1 MHYDAGLSTKALLC
15 LEFSCILIDKEDE
28 IMGSSL
34 ALTLLVSLLICLFQ
48 FTRCVSSVQPLCRS
62 DERLALLLF
71 KESLAVDKEA
81 SANPFA
87 YPKADGWK
95 FQGVDCCYWDGI
107 ECDHNTGHVTALD
120 LSSSCLYGSI
130 NSTSS
135 LFHLLHLRKLNLAD
149 NDFNSSQLPS
159 RLGNL
164 SMLTY
169 LNLSTSSFSG
179 QIPLEISWLSRLT
192 SLDLSNTMG
201 LEFGMFSHGGLKLE
215 RPDFKSLIQNLTSLK
230 HLHLR
235 HVAISSPVPNILVN
249 LSSLSSLDLS
259 YCGLLGKLPTSI
271 FHLPNIQFLDVSNNL
286 HLSGTL
292 PATLSCRRLK
302 FLSIRFTSLSGVL
315 PASIGNLHSLELL
328 DVTACKF
335 RGPLPSSLGNLTN
348 LTELALLNNS
358 FSGDIPS
365 SLSNLTRMGFL
376 SLGINNFN
384 PSSIPSW
391 FANLNQLHEVHLP
404 FCGITGPIPSF
415 FANLTQLAVLDL
427 KRNQLTGR
435 FPVGI
440 TNLTQLES
448 LSLGSNMMDGALPDS
463 IFGLENL
470 QILEIYSN
478 RLSGIVEMD
487 QFVRLKYLSVLYLS
501 SNNLTLLSLTSP
513 NTTTSLPMFSELGLG
528 SCNLR
533 RFPNFLTHQNQLA
546 YLDLS
551 QNDIHGEM
559 PKWIWE
565 MSFDTLFLL
574 DLSFNSLTGFHQ
586 SPTLLPWSNILFLD
600 LSSNLFQGSP
610 PIPSSSIMVY
620 LASNNSFTGEI
631 PQLFCSLGS
640 VRVLDLSRNNL
651 GGIIPQC
658 LSKASKSLSVLN
670 LNVNNFHGPVPQAW
684 MNGSKLKMINLGKNK
699 LTGKLPRSMARCR
712 MLEFLDIGNNQIRDT
727 FPFWLESLPKLKILI
742 LRSNRFHGEI
752 KSREFNSVFPKLRVI
767 DISNNGFIGSLPS
780 SYLESWIAMKRFH
793 VEHLSYMQS
802 SFYDHMFMAG
812 LTIPDEYNYSMTL
825 TNKGIKMEYTK
836 ILEVFMAVDL
846 SCNKFSGEIPESIG
860 NLKGLELLNLS
871 NNILVGQIP
880 TVIGTLTNLEALD
893 LSHNQLFGRIPWQ
906 LRQLNFLE
914 VFDVSYNH
922 LSGPIPQ
929 GRQFGTFPNSS
940 FDGNLGLCGNPLSKK
955 CEDLEASPP
964 PSSSTFEQN
973 HGVGLEWRGV
983 LLGFGTGFLF
993 GTGLGWVVV
1002 TRNLKWFAITF
1013 RIKVGRW
1020 PKH

>member
-1 MHYDAGLSTKALLC
+1 
-15 LEFSCILIDKEDE
+15 
-28 IMGSSL
+28 
-34 ALTLLVSLLICLFQ
+34 
-48 FTRCVSSVQPLCRS
+48 
-62 DERLALLLF
+62 
-71 KESLAVDKEA
+71 
-81 SANPFA
+81 
-87 YPKADGWK
+87 
-95 FQGVDCCYWDGI
+95 
-107 ECDHNTGHVTALD
+107 
-120 LSSSCLYGSI
+120 
-130 NSTSS
+130 
-135 LFHLLHLRKLNLAD
+135 
-149 NDFNSSQLPS
+149 
-159 RLGNL
+159 
-164 SMLTY
+164 
-169 LNLSTSSFSG
+169 
-179 QIPLEISWLSRLT
+179 
-192 SLDLSNTMG
+192 
-201 LEFGMFSHGGLKLE
+201 
-215 RPDFKSLIQNLTSLK
+215 
-230 HLHLR
+230 
-235 HVAISSPVPNILVN
+235 
-249 LSSLSSLDLS
+249 
-259 YCGLLGKLPTSI
+259 
-271 FHLPNIQFLDVSNNL
+271 
-286 HLSGTL
+286 
-292 PATLSCRRLK
+292 
-302 FLSIRFTSLSGVL
+302 
-315 PASIGNLHSLELL
+315 
-328 DVTACKF
+328 
-335 RGPLPSSLGNLTN
+335 
-348 LTELALLNNS
+348 
-358 FSGDIPS
+358 
-365 SLSNLTRMGFL
+365 
-376 SLGINNFN
+376 
-384 PSSIPSW
+384 
-391 FANLNQLHEVHLP
+391 
-404 FCGITGPIPSF
+404 
-415 FANLTQLAVLDL
+415 
-427 KRNQLTGR
+427 
-435 FPVGI
+435 
-440 TNLTQLES
+440 
-448 LSLGSNMMDGALPDS
+448 
-463 IFGLENL
+463 
-470 QILEIYSN
+470 
-478 RLSGIVEMD
+478 MD

-533 RFPNFLTHQNQLA
+533 QFPNFLTQQNQLV

-574 DLSFNSLTGFHQ
+574 DLYFNSLTGFHQ

-600 LSSNLFQGSP
+600 LSSKLFQGSP

-631 PQLFCSLGS
+631 PQLFCSLSS
-640 VRVLDLSRNNL
+640 VRVLDFSRNNL

-684 MNGSKLKMINLGKNK
+684 LNGNKLKMINLGKNK

-712 MLEFLDIGNNQIRDT
+712 MLEFFDIGNNQIRDT
-727 FPFWLESLPKLKILI
+727 YPFWLASLSKLKILI

-752 KSREFNSVFPKLRVI
+752 KSGEFNSVFPKLRVI
-767 DISNNGFIGSLPS
+767 DISNNGFIGFLPS
-780 SYLESWIAMKRFH
+780 SYLESWIAMKSFH

-802 SFYDHMFMAG
+802 SFYYHMFMAG

-983 LLGFGTGFLF
+983 LLGFGIGFLV

-1013 RIKVGRW
+1013 
-1020 PKH
+1020 

>member
-1 MHYDAGLSTKALLC
+1 
-15 LEFSCILIDKEDE
+15 
-28 IMGSSL
+28 MGSSL
-34 ALTLLVSLLICLFQ
+34 ALTLLVSFLICLFQ

-62 DERLALLLF
+62 DERFALLLF

-81 SANPFA
+81 SAGPFA

-192 SLDLSNTMG
+192 SLDLSNTMR

-235 HVAISSPVPNILVN
+235 HVVISSPVPNILAN

-271 FHLPNIQFLDVSNNL
+271 FHLPNIQFLDVSKNL
-286 HLSGTL
+286 QLSGTL

-302 FLSIRFTSLSGVL
+302 FLSTRFTSLSGVL

-365 SLSNLTRMGFL
+365 FLSNLTRMGFL

-391 FANLNQLHEVHLP
+391 FSNLNQLHELHLP
-404 FCGITGPIPSF
+404 LCGITGPIPSF
-415 FANLTQLAVLDL
+415 FANLTQLGVLDL
-427 KRNQLTGR
+427 NRNQLTGR

-448 LSLGSNMMDGALPDS
+448 LSLGTNMMEGALPDS

-470 QILEIYSN
+470 QILEIYSKQ
-478 RLSGIVEMD
+478 IEC
-487 QFVRLKYLSVLYLS
+487 VLYLS

-533 RFPNFLTHQNQLA
+533 QFPNFLTHQNQLV

-574 DLSFNSLTGFHQ
+574 DLYFNSLTGFHQ

-600 LSSNLFQGSP
+600 LSSKLFQGSP

-631 PQLFCSLGS
+631 PQLFCSLSS
-640 VRVLDLSRNNL
+640 VRVLDFSRNNL

-684 MNGSKLKMINLGKNK
+684 LNGNKLKMINLGKNK

-712 MLEFLDIGNNQIRDT
+712 MLEFFDIGNNQIRDT
-727 FPFWLESLPKLKILI
+727 YPFWLASLSKLKILI

-752 KSREFNSVFPKLRVI
+752 KSGEFNSVFPKLRVI
-767 DISNNGFIGSLPS
+767 DISNNGFIGFLPS
-780 SYLESWIAMKRFH
+780 SYLESWIAMKSFH

-802 SFYDHMFMAG
+802 SFYYHMFMAG

-983 LLGFGTGFLF
+983 LLGFGIGFLV

-1013 RIKVGRW
+1013 
-1020 PKH
+1020 